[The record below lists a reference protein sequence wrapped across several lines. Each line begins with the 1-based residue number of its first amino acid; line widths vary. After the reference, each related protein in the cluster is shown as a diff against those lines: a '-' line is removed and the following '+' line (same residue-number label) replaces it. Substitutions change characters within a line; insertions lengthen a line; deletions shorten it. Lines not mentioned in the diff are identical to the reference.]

1 MELWVRTQNRER
13 LIKCENIYIDN
24 IGYTSQKYYISADS
38 IKVTYKL
45 GEYKTKERALEVM
58 KEIEAGILYAGLPQ
72 REIEA
77 NLRNKDIKMQ
87 GNYEF
92 NTITNVALYTM
103 PEE

>member
-1 MELWVRTQNRER
+1 MQLWVRTQNRKQ

-24 IGYTSQKYYISADS
+24 IGYTSQMYYINTDS
-38 IKVTYKL
+38 IRL